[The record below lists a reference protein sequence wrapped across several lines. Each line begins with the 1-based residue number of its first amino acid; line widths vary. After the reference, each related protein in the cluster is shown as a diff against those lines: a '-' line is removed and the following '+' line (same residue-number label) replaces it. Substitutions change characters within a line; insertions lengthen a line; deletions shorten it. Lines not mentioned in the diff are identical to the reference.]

1 MMNNG
6 NTNYHPH
13 KQLLTFIG
21 TTPNIGTTICALATA
36 YRIVEVT
43 ECKVAFLCMNFKS
56 SKLHRY
62 FKIPAAQATVD
73 ELLPHLRSGSLTSTM
88 FMNAMTI
95 SPSHPQLHVLL
106 GNRYREMA
114 EYFSDKDIER
124 LITIARDHY
133 DYVIIDCNAYWDNA
147 GSLCSMQQADD
158 IVLVTTNALSHF
170 QEDAKSWYG
179 TMSHSLGLNDKN
191 VHALIIRQSKHYSGF
206 TVQEIENEL
215 QMKVIGDVQ
224 FPTSLFASLDEGE
237 LDYWLTETSEGRN
250 WLIGLSI
257 NLLPEQY
264 TLKKP
269 RVWKNMHTIWQ
280 RKVKQSLTKAIG
292 DHDN

>member
-1 MMNNG
+1 MSSD
-6 NTNYHPH
+6 NTNYHH
-13 KQLLTFIG
+13 KQLCTFIG

-43 ECKVAFLCMNFKS
+43 ERKVAFICMNFKS

-62 FKIPAAQATVD
+62 LKIPAAQATVD
-73 ELLPHLRSGSLTSTM
+73 ELLPHLRSRSLTSTM
-88 FMNAMTI
+88 LRNAMSI
-95 SPSHPQLHVLL
+95 LPSHPQLHVLL

-114 EYFSDKDIER
+114 EYFSDEDIQQ
-124 LITIARDHY
+124 LITIAKEHY

-179 TMSHSLGLNDKN
+179 TMSHLLGLNNKHI
-191 VHALIIRQSKHYSGF
+191 HALIIRQSKHYSGF

-215 QMKVIGDVQ
+215 QLKVIGEVQ

-257 NLLPEQY
+257 NLLPEQF
-264 TLKKP
+264 TLKKQ
-269 RVWKNMHTIWQ
+269 RTWKSMHALWQ
-280 RKVKQSLTKAIG
+280 RKVKLPLAKSIG
-292 DHDN
+292 GHDH